1 VSLRTIFHVRF
12 SRFLKQ
18 IDLDLA
24 KLARAERCARCDGV
38 LHSARYPR
46 KLRGVPDAVAAQF
59 TRRESLCC
67 AREGCRGRTTPPSV
81 VFQSRR
87 LYFAA
92 SMMLAS
98 AFASG
103 DRIHRA
109 ERLKAVFDVDVRTLR
124 RWQEWWREAFPES
137 ECFRAGSG
145 RFSPPLSTPDL
156 PRSLLARFAGEPRDR
171 LAAALLFLAP
181 TTTTSVPYERALR
194 WTENCPQSTPRDP
207 SVRGQ

>member
-1 VSLRTIFHVRF
+1 MSLSTIFSEKF
-12 SRFLKQ
+12 SDLVES
-18 IDLDLA
+18 IDQDLA
-24 KLARAERCARCDGV
+24 RLARSEGCARCDGV

-46 KLRGVPDAVAAQF
+46 KLRGVPDPVATRF
-59 TRRESLCC
+59 TRRASFCC
-67 AREGCRGRTTPPSV
+67 ACEGCRRRTTPPSV

-98 AFASG
+98 AFAGSP
-103 DRIHRA
+103 RIHRA
-109 ERLKAVFDVDVRTLR
+109 ERLKAIFDVDVRTLR

-137 ECFRAGSG
+137 ECFRAGAG
-145 RFSPPLSTPDL
+145 RFSPPLSTSDL

-194 WTENCPQSTPRDP
+194 WAEMRPQSTPRDP
-207 SVRGQ
+207 STRAD